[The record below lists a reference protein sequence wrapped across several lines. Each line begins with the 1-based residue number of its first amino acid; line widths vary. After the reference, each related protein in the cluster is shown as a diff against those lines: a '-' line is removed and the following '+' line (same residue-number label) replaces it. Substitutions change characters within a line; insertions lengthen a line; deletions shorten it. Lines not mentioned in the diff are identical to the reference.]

1 MASART
7 ADRGRHDQRQ
17 AIRFGR
23 RDLCAALRRITPEDL
38 TEVLRF
44 RYLAIAWE
52 PGGALYVAADEAG
65 ERRARA
71 LGRPVIGHVPPH
83 ALTAAL
89 ETVFGRALVDEASWD
104 LAQTMP
110 RFSAF
115 HRLTPAQAGVMGLA
129 GAALGV
135 ACYLAPAM
143 AGLTLAFFA
152 ALFFLAVIALRLLT
166 VFPPVGRPAWRPKSL
181 TRAELPVYTV
191 LVPLYRETNV
201 LRRLI
206 AGLEAIR
213 YPREKLDIKLLLEES
228 DTYMRRAVA
237 RLALPAPFEV
247 LTVPCHGPRTKP
259 KALNYGLAF
268 ARGDLVTIFDA
279 EDIPEPRQLLH
290 AASLFAAAPPEV
302 ACLQAHLAFYNPGEN
317 WLTRQFAVEFAML
330 FDLMLPVLASLGL
343 PLPLGGT
350 SNHFRRAALERI
362 GGWDP
367 YNVTEDAD
375 LGIRLA
381 RMGYEAATFAAS
393 TYEEANCALGN
404 WLNQRA
410 RWLKGWLQTW
420 LVHMRHPAIVWK
432 EMGPAGFV
440 VAQTLMLGILVS
452 ALAHPFFLGWTIW
465 RFASGTFF
473 PPPGHAL
480 AFVMT
485 TLSLAVLMTGYAV
498 SMLAAIEGLRK
509 RGLARLWPS
518 VLTMPVYWLLI
529 SLAGWLALW
538 QFVRRP
544 FHWNK
549 TRHGL
554 SKLRL

>member
-1 MASART
+1 MASGKT
-7 ADRGRHDQRQ
+7 AGRGRHDERQ

-23 RDLCAALRRITPEDL
+23 RDLCAALGRLTPEDL

-44 RYLAIAWE
+44 RYLPIAWE
-52 PGGALYVAADEAG
+52 PGRALYVAADEAG
-65 ERRARA
+65 ERRAAAR
-71 LGRPVIGHVPPH
+71 GRPVIGHVPPH
-83 ALTAAL
+83 VLTAAL
-89 ETVFGRALVDEASWD
+89 ETVYGRALVDEASWD

-110 RFSAF
+110 RISAF
-115 HRLTPAQAGVMGLA
+115 HRLTTAQAGLVGLA
-129 GAALGV
+129 GLALGV

-143 AGLTLAFFA
+143 AGLMLAFLA
-152 ALFFLAVIALRLLT
+152 ALFFLAVIALRLLA
-166 VFPPVGRPAWRPKSL
+166 VFPPAGRAAWRPKSL
-181 TRAELPVYTV
+181 TRAELPVYTI
-191 LVPLYRETNV
+191 LVPLFRETNV

-206 AGLEAIR
+206 ASLEAIR
-213 YPREKLDIKLLLEES
+213 YPLDKLDIKLILEES

-247 LTVPCHGPRTKP
+247 LTVPCHGPQTKP

-317 WLTRQFAVEFAML
+317 WLTRQFAAEYAVL
-330 FDLMLPVLASLGL
+330 FDLLLPVLASLGL

-350 SNHFRRAALERI
+350 SNHFRRAALERV

-367 YNVTEDAD
+367 HNVTEDAD

-404 WLNQRA
+404 WLGQRA
-410 RWLKGWLQTW
+410 RWLKGWLQSW
-420 LVHMRHPAIVWK
+420 LVHMRRPAILWK
-432 EMGPAGFV
+432 EVGPAGFFV
-440 VAQTLMLGILVS
+440 TQTLMLGILVS

-465 RFASGTFF
+465 RFTSGTFF
-473 PPPGHAL
+473 PPPGHVI

-485 TLSLAVLMTGYAV
+485 TLSLAVLVTGYAV
-498 SMLAAIEGLRK
+498 SMLAAIEGLRR
-509 RGLARLWPS
+509 RGLARLWPTT
-518 VLTMPVYWLLI
+518 LTMPAYWLLI
-529 SLAGWLALW
+529 SLGGWLALW
-538 QFVRRP
+538 QFIHRP

-554 SKLRL
+554 SRLRL